1 MMILGST
8 TYASKR
14 MRRVIELAILL
25 SAFATCVFAQS
36 PWATMAERLS
46 QDFSGPIARGLSI
59 VAIVVGGL
67 TVAFSEGGGRRVVGG
82 ILFGLGMAL
91 GAARFVSWLFS

>member
-1 MMILGST
+1 MSSAMKG
-8 TYASKR
+8 KD
-14 MRRVIELAILL
+14 VITKAWRL
-25 SAFATCVFAQS
+25 SRYVVLTITCAACTFAQS

-67 TVAFSEGGGRRVVGG
+67 TVAFSEGGARRVIGG

-91 GAARFVSWLFS
+91 GAARFISWLFS